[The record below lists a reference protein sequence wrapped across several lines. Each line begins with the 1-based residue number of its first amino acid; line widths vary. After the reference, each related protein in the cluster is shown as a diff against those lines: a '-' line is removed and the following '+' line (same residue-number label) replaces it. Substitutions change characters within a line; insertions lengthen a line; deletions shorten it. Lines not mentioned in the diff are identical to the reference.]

1 MSYIT
6 GKDEVPRRDLKSAPE
21 PSLRREERPAQRSSS
36 VPGEVTV
43 KEAARKKEGVMER
56 MVTGRQR
63 HAHKG
68 ESFRDTC

>member
-6 GKDEVPRRDLKSAPE
+6 GKDEVPRRDPKSAPE
-21 PSLRREERPAQRSSS
+21 PGLRREERPARRSSS
-36 VPGEVTV
+36 MPGEVKV
-43 KEAARKKEGVMER
+43 KEAARKKK

-68 ESFRDTC
+68 ESFQDTR